1 MKSSDSKSGDG
12 LPNDAPDFSL
22 VLGGPLFQIF
32 RRTRLSDD
40 ALTLVKRRVLV
51 IALFAWLPLLVLSA
65 LGGQMLG
72 GTAAV
77 SFLMDVDVHVKFL
90 IVVPL
95 LILAELVVHQ
105 RLRPL
110 VVQFLKQDL
119 VPKTHRDRFDA
130 ALASAMR
137 LRNSVLAEVLLI
149 AFVYGFGI
157 LVLWRHFMVLDTT
170 TWYAMPS
177 SGGSTLTAT
186 GIWYGF
192 VSLPIFQFLAVRWLY
207 RLFIW
212 ARLLWQVSR
221 LELNLVPTHPD
232 RAGGL
237 GFLSGALF
245 AFIPLSAAF
254 GAVLAGALAD
264 RIFYSGAKLPEFKM
278 QIAATVI
285 ALIFFF
291 VGPLLVFAPRIAQT
305 KRKGLLEYGALAQRY
320 VREFD
325 TKWLRGGAPSEE
337 PFVGSGDIQSLAD
350 LANSFEVLRTMRM
363 APVAMQDILRLAIA
377 ALVPIAPLLLT
388 VMPLGDLLK
397 LVFGLLR

>member
-1 MKSSDSKSGDG
+1 MESRASRPGDD
-12 LPNDAPDFSL
+12 LLQDPPDFSL

-32 RRTRLSDD
+32 RRTHLSDD
-40 ALTLVKRRVLV
+40 SLTLVKRRVLV

-90 IVVPL
+90 VAVPL
-95 LILAELVVHQ
+95 LILAELVVHR

-110 VVQFLKQDL
+110 VAQFLEQDL
-119 VPKTHRDRFDA
+119 VPKRDRNRFDA
-130 ALASAMR
+130 AIASAMQ

-149 AFVYGFGI
+149 ALVYGFGI

-177 SGGSTLTAT
+177 AGGSTLTAT

-192 VSLPIFQFLAVRWLY
+192 VSLPIFQFLVARWLF

-245 AFIPLSAAF
+245 AFIPLAAAF
-254 GAVLAGALAD
+254 GAVLSGALAN

-278 QIAATVI
+278 QVAATVI
-285 ALIFFF
+285 ALIFFL
-291 VGPLLVFAPRIAQT
+291 VGPLLVFAPRIAQA
-305 KRKGLLEYGALAQRY
+305 KRTGLLEYGALAQRY

-325 TKWLRGGAPSEE
+325 AKWLRGGAPADE
-337 PFVGSGDIQSLAD
+337 PLVGSGDIQSLAD
-350 LANSFEVLRTMRM
+350 LANSFEVVRTMRM
-363 APVAMQDILRLAIA
+363 APVAMQDVIRLAIA
-377 ALVPIAPLLLT
+377 ALVPVAPLLLT

-397 LVFGLLR
+397 LVLGLLR

>member
-1 MKSSDSKSGDG
+1 MESRASRPGDD
-12 LPNDAPDFSL
+12 LLQDPPDFSL

-32 RRTRLSDD
+32 RRTHLSDD
-40 ALTLVKRRVLV
+40 SLTLVKRRVLV
-51 IALFAWLPLLVLSA
+51 IALFAWLPLLALSA

-90 IVVPL
+90 VVVPL
-95 LILAELVVHQ
+95 LILAELVVHR

-110 VVQFLKQDL
+110 VAQFLEQDL
-119 VPKTHRDRFDA
+119 VPKRDRNRFDA
-130 ALASAMR
+130 AIASAMW
-137 LRNSVLAEVLLI
+137 LRNSLLAEVLLI
-149 AFVYGFGI
+149 ALVYGFGI

-177 SGGSTLTAT
+177 SGGSTITAT

-245 AFIPLSAAF
+245 ALIPLAAAF
-254 GAVLAGALAD
+254 GAVLSGALAN

-278 QIAATVI
+278 QVAATVI

-291 VGPLLVFAPRIAQT
+291 VGPLLVFAPRIAQA
-305 KRKGLLEYGALAQRY
+305 KRRGLLEYGALAQRY

-325 TKWLRGGAPSEE
+325 IKWLRGGAPADESL
-337 PFVGSGDIQSLAD
+337 VGSGDIQSLAD
-350 LANSFEVLRTMRM
+350 LANSFEVVRTMRM
-363 APVAMQDILRLAIA
+363 APVAMQDVVRVAVA
-377 ALVPIAPLLLT
+377 VLVPVAPLLLT
-388 VMPLGDLLK
+388 VMPLNEIMKMAL
-397 LVFGLLR
+397 GLLR